1 MIPSE
6 EDARAFVAA
15 RCSAAS
21 FGLLERFA
29 AALLDENAQQNLIA
43 AASVP
48 HLWCRHL
55 ADSAQLLD
63 HVSRE
68 TGLWLDLGSG
78 PGLPGMVIAIMRPG
92 LRVHLVESRRRRYEW
107 LEMQCLA
114 LGIPNCL
121 VHGARLE
128 TISTVHADIISARA
142 FAPLPRLLELARRFS
157 TNDTRWLLPKGRSA
171 AQELAELPA
180 ALQRMF
186 HVEQSQTDAEAGILV
201 GCGKISAKARQA

>member
-1 MIPSE
+1 MIASE

-48 HLWCRHL
+48 HLWRRHV

-68 TGLWLDLGSG
+68 TGVWLDLGSG

-107 LEMQCLA
+107 LDRQCLA

-142 FAPLPRLLELARRFS
+142 RRLGGRASHQGFRPRTGRRRWCGRQGGHAAAIARRVAES
-157 TNDTRWLLPKGRSA
+157 CGSDLGRT
-171 AQELAELPA
+171 QRLAP
-180 ALQRMF
+180 
-186 HVEQSQTDAEAGILV
+186 G
-201 GCGKISAKARQA
+201 